1 MALEVS
7 FDPNKEVYTCTV
19 QISRIKNLEHFDK
32 AMMDMTGGGG
42 WGYRATYSGDI
53 ITVRTND
60 KGLDVLKEL
69 KKKGIL
75 K

>member
-1 MALEVS
+1 
-7 FDPNKEVYTCTV
+7 
-19 QISRIKNLEHFDK
+19 RIKNLEHFDK

-60 KGLDVLKEL
+60 KELDVLKEL